1 MPLAQ
6 QLFYF
11 ALHLVDNIFIFGL
24 DRYPVDVGNTHHAV
38 LRRCQ
43 RYVYHVILIL
53 AASRLTFGF
62 QDTDY
67 LKRCFIDT
75 QSFANSIAFGEQI
88 IDNRLSDNTNSGSA
102 AEITFSHITAFS

>member
-1 MPLAQ
+1 MELLA
-6 QLFYF
+6 
-11 ALHLVDNIFIFGL
+11 AVGGFIVPIIL
-24 DRYPVDVGNTHHAV
+24 II
-38 LRRCQ
+38 L
-43 RYVYHVILIL
+43 VILIL

>member
-1 MPLAQ
+1 M
-6 QLFYF
+6 
-11 ALHLVDNIFIFGL
+11 
-24 DRYPVDVGNTHHAV
+24 
-38 LRRCQ
+38 
-43 RYVYHVILIL
+43 
-53 AASRLTFGF
+53 ASRLTFGF

-75 QSFANSIAFGEQI
+75 QSFSNSIAFGEQI